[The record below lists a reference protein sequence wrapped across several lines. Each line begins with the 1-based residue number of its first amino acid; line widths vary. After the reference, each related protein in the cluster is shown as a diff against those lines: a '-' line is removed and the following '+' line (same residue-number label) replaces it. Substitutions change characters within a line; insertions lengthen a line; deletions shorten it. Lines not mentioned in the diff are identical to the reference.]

1 MATEAAKSRAGR
13 WALAWLAVVTVAAT
27 ALGLRMDRGLS
38 LNADIQALL
47 PDSQAAPLQQR
58 ALAKLDQSRNQQL
71 LFLVGHASPEQAR
84 AAADHL
90 AADLAAQPAISKATA
105 RPSHGQLEAIQALYA
120 PVEGL
125 LLTRSGRQAL
135 AEGQLEPLLQRALRQ
150 LYSPQAWLTP
160 ISPAR
165 DPLLLQRE
173 FLENLPQPQ
182 GQLRWSDGYLET
194 GDSHGRWVLVQAHTR
209 DGAFSQARPEAL
221 IDALAQVRQTV
232 TTQWPETQIL
242 NAGVP
247 LHGAHAAA
255 RAQWEMRVIG
265 GLSLL
270 AVVLLVLAVF
280 RSGRPL
286 LLTLAAIGTGL
297 LLALSVCSW
306 LFERLHLITLVVG
319 ASLIG
324 VTVDYAFHYFATAA
338 DHSDSPRSVLSR
350 VGPAISLGLLT
361 TALAYAALLA
371 APFPGLRQM
380 AVFSICGLL
389 GAWWTVLCLFP
400 WAAAGPARPPAALNT
415 IRARILQPSR
425 KARWAVLV
433 ITAVLAVFA
442 GQLTTRDSARS
453 LYRPPADLMQQDQA
467 LNQRIAAVD
476 PSRLFVIS
484 AADSESWLQTNEALL
499 EALAAQPPAAQAVSI
514 AQAVPS
520 SARQHQDRLALAPVY
535 AAGGLLDRYATAS
548 GLSREAQDRLL
559 NHYTDAGIL
568 SLNQWLQSPVSENLR
583 GLWAGA
589 DADGA
594 SGVVLLSDIRNEAA
608 LRQIADQIEGVV
620 YLNRVTQLT
629 ELLATLR
636 RDAAALLALGI
647 ALAGTVLM
655 LRYGVRA
662 GLRTVLPAALAMVWV
677 LGGLALMG
685 IGFSLFHLFALLL
698 VLGMGLDYAIFLRES
713 IEDRAATGLAI
724 GMAALTTLLAFGL
737 LALSQTPAL
746 QDFGQAVALGIAATL
761 VLAWSLA
768 PAADTRSGDAP

>member
-1 MATEAAKSRAGR
+1 MA
-13 WALAWLAVVTVAAT
+13 VAAT
-27 ALGLRMDRGLS
+27 ALGIRVDRGLS
-38 LNADIQALL
+38 LDADIQALL
-47 PDSQAAPLQQR
+47 PGSQASPLQQR
-58 ALAKLDQSRNQQL
+58 ALAQLDQSRNQQL
-71 LFLVGHASPEQAR
+71 LFLVGHPAPEQAR
-84 AAADHL
+84 AAANEL
-90 AADLAAQPAISKATA
+90 AVQLTAQPAITAATA
-105 RPSHGQLEAIQALYA
+105 RQSPGHVSALQALYA

-125 LLTRSGRQAL
+125 LLTRSSRQAL
-135 AEGQLEPLLQRALRQ
+135 AQGNPEPLLQQALRQ
-150 LYSPQAWLTP
+150 LHSPQAWLTP

-165 DPLLLQRE
+165 DPLLLQRQ
-173 FLENLPQPQ
+173 FLESLPQAQ

-194 GDSHGRWVLVQAHTR
+194 SNAQGRWVLVQARTR
-209 DGAFSQARPEAL
+209 EDAFSQARPQDL
-221 IDALAQVRQTV
+221 IDGLAQARQTIAS
-232 TTQWPETQIL
+232 QWPQAEL
-242 NAGVP
+242 LSAGMP

-286 LLTLAAIGTGL
+286 LLTLTSTATGL

-338 DHSDSPRSVLSR
+338 NRPDSPHTALAR

-389 GAWWTVLCLFP
+389 GAWCTVLCLFP
-400 WAAAGPARPPAALNT
+400 WAAGTPVRPPAML
-415 IRARILQPSR
+415 RAVHTRGLQAPP
-425 KARWAVLV
+425 KAGWVVLL
-433 ITAVLAVFA
+433 ITAVLAVSA
-442 GQLTTRDSARS
+442 SQLTVRDGARS
-453 LYRPPADLMQQDQA
+453 LYRPPASLMQQDQA

-499 EALAAQPPAAQAVSI
+499 DALANSPQAAQAVSI

-520 SARQHQDRLALAPVY
+520 AKRQHQDRLALAPVY
-535 AAGGLLDRYATAS
+535 AAGGLLERYAAAS
-548 GLSREAQDRLL
+548 GLSRAAQDRLL

-568 SLNQWLQSPVSENLR
+568 GLTRWLQSPVSEALR

-594 SGVVLLSDIRNEAA
+594 SGVVLLSQIRDEAA
-608 LRQIADQIEGVV
+608 LREIAAQIDGVE
-620 YLNRVTQLT
+620 YLDRVSQLT

-636 RDAAALLALGI
+636 REAAALLALGV
-647 ALAGTVLM
+647 ALAAIVLM
-655 LRYGVRA
+655 LRYGIRA

-677 LGGLALMG
+677 LGGLALLG

-713 IEDRAATGLAI
+713 ADDRTATGLAI

-746 QDFGQAVALGIAATL
+746 QDFGQAVALGIGAAL
-761 VLAWSLA
+761 LLAWSLA
-768 PAADTRSGDAP
+768 PAADTRTGDTP